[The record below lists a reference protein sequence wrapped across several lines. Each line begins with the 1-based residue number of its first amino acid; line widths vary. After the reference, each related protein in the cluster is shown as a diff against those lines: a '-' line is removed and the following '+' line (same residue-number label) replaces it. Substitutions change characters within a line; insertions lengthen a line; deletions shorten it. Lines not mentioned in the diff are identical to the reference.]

1 MALITDYVRTSPC
14 EARMSA
20 RVEEAVFVEA
30 PARLHFGVLDLRGAM
45 GRWFGG
51 IGAAAPAPTLL
62 VSASHADTL
71 TVEGE
76 DVRPCR
82 RVRAA
87 AAVARGGKPR
97 RALGARVRVHRALP
111 AHVGAGIRHAA
122 GAGNR
127 AGACRPARRRRR
139 RAGAGARDGARQ
151 AIRDRHVDV
160 RRRRAWS
167 SRGDVAWARTSRRR
181 CWRGCRF
188 RPRGGAWSPCH
199 TRGPA

>member
-1 MALITDYVRTSPC
+1 
-14 EARMSA
+14 MSA

-30 PARLHFGVLDLRGAM
+30 PARLHFGVLDLRGTM

-76 DVRPCR
+76 ECA
-82 RVRAA
+82 RAA
-87 AAVARGGKPR
+87 EFARRLLSHVEASRGVAAGRAGARAPR
-97 RALGARVRVHRALP
+97 AAGALGAGL
-111 AHVGAGIRHAA
+111 RHAA
-122 GAGNR
+122 GAGHR
-127 AGACRPARRRRR
+127 ASACRPARLRRR
-139 RAGAGARDGARQ
+139 RAGVGARDGALPG
-151 AIRDRHVDV
+151 DR
-160 RRRRAWS
+160 RSARGRSREGAWS
-167 SRGDVAWARTSRRR
+167 SRVDGASARTSRRR

-188 RPRGGAWSPCH
+188 RLHGGASSPCR